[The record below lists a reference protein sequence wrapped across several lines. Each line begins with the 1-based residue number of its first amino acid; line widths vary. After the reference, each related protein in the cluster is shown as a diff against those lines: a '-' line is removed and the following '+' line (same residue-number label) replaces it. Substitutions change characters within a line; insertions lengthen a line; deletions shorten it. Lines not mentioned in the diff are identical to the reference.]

1 MANLAMPVS
10 LFRSFVL
17 IEYLLYILKC
27 DKYLFIIYYFFRIF
41 LYYYLY
47 FFSKLKFLM
56 KNFYQI
62 HKKIVCF
69 LKFNLDIAKI
79 NQIKTFLKR
88 ICIIQS

>member
-1 MANLAMPVS
+1 
-10 LFRSFVL
+10 
-17 IEYLLYILKC
+17 
-27 DKYLFIIYYFFRIF
+27 
-41 LYYYLY
+41 
-47 FFSKLKFLM
+47 M